1 MPILPMV
8 SATKTLDKVLCMAA
22 DITHSSFENGAY
34 YICNDTI
41 EHTRTEKNKK
51 IVYQP
56 VPFSYNLPSQSDTD
70 NAQIAITNVGLIS
83 SNILKSADNSIEDI
97 IVKCWLII
105 ANYEGESNWLNLGEY
120 ILDTSQTESVEYVSG
135 ALVMKNC
142 YQMNAGKFRVKNP
155 SLFINLNHR

>member
-1 MPILPMV
+1 M
-8 SATKTLDKVLCMAA
+8 
-22 DITHSSFENGAY
+22 
-34 YICNDTI
+34 
-41 EHTRTEKNKK
+41 
-51 IVYQP
+51 
-56 VPFSYNLPSQSDTD
+56 PFSYNLPSQSDTD

-105 ANYEGESNWLNLGEY
+105 ANYEGESNWLDLGEY

-135 ALVMKNC
+135 ALVMRNC
-142 YQMNAGKFRVKNP
+142 YQINAGKFRGKNP